1 MRVIKE
7 LTPGASVPASL
18 RRCLLAPEQLISTS
32 RESEVNRISVLA
44 STLAVATLC
53 MGGPALARDQL
64 KIVGSSTVFP
74 YTQAVAE
81 EFGKKTG
88 KKAPVVEST
97 GTGGGMKIFCQGI
110 GESNP
115 DITGASRAMKKSEWE
130 LCTKNGVTDI
140 TEIQIGYDG
149 LSVAQSKK
157 GNPIDLSKA
166 QLFLALASEVPDG
179 DKLVPNPN
187 KKWSQVDKSLPD
199 VAITVYGPPPTSGT
213 RDAFVELAMHEGC
226 KTLDYF
232 KKKKGELD
240 KEKFEALL
248 KEKCTPMRQDGP
260 FIEAGENDNLIV
272 QRIEADANA
281 LGIFGYSFLYE
292 NQDKLQGV
300 KIAGVEP
307 GFETIADGS
316 YGLSRPLYIYLKN
329 AHRKVIPGMNEFIA
343 EYTSNE
349 AMGADGYLHER
360 GLVVLS
366 DDQLKEMQDRAKSG
380 EKMAAPTS

>member
-1 MRVIKE
+1 
-7 LTPGASVPASL
+7 
-18 RRCLLAPEQLISTS
+18 
-32 RESEVNRISVLA
+32 VNRIAIVA
-44 STLAVATLC
+44 STLAVAALC
-53 MGGPALARDQL
+53 TGGQALARDQI

-110 GESNP
+110 GEDNP
-115 DITGASRAMKKSEWE
+115 DITGASRAMKKSEFE
-130 LCTKNGVTDI
+130 LCTKNGVTDV
-140 TEIQIGYDG
+140 TELLIGYDG
-149 LSVAQSKK
+149 LSIAQSRK
-157 GNPIDLSKA
+157 GKPMDLSKE
-166 QLFLALASEVPDG
+166 QIFLALASEIPDG

-187 KKWSQVDKSLPD
+187 KKWSDIDKSFPD

-226 KTLDYF
+226 GELEYF
-232 KKKKGELD
+232 KKNKD
-240 KEKFEALL
+240 QV

-272 QRIEADANA
+272 QRIEADPNS

-300 KIAGVEP
+300 KVGGTEP
-307 GFETIADGS
+307 SFETIADGS
-316 YGLSRPLYIYLKN
+316 YGLSRPLFIYIKN
-329 AHRKVIPGMNEFIA
+329 PHRKVIAGMDEFIT
-343 EYTSNE
+343 EYTSDE
-349 AMGADGYLHER
+349 SMGEDGYLHER
-360 GLVVLS
+360 GLVVLPE
-366 DDQLKEMQDRAKSG
+366 DKLKEMQDRAKDG
-380 EKMAAPTS
+380 EKMGAPTS